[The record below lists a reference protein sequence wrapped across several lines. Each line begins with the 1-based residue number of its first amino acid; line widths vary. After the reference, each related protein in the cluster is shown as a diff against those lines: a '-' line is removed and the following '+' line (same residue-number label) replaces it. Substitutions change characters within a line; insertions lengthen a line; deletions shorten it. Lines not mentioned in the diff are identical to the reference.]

1 MKGLRWRSILLF
13 VIIIGGIIAI
23 YPTISLYTNPDL
35 TEAEQVS
42 LHKKALHLGLDLKGG
57 MHLVLEIDK
66 SKVEGKVEDA
76 VDRTVHIV
84 KNRIDQY
91 GVFEPI
97 IQKLTGGRILVQ
109 LPGVDRER
117 AKSLIGKT
125 AQLTFN
131 LVQDRQ
137 RNDILDAVD
146 SKIQKGTKDT
156 LLFGENP
163 FLSLLRSIDRIDIGV
178 HEADYWTVDSMIKM
192 AKDTIPESIGFFWGP
207 WEEYMGRRIRKLYL
221 LKNKPEMTGAGIKD
235 ARHTLDQRTTSMGGW
250 IVELEFNRKAA
261 REFAR
266 VTRQNVNRRL
276 AIVLDSIVQSAPK
289 IKEAIP
295 RGKAMIEGRFTADD
309 AKDLG
314 IVLRAGALPAPVKII
329 EERSVGPSLGRDSI
343 RKGIRSTMIAA
354 MVIIAFM
361 LVYYAFA
368 GLIADF
374 TLFLNIFL
382 LLGLLSAL
390 RGTLTMPGIAGIALT
405 IGMSVDANI
414 LIFERI
420 REELRFGKT
429 VRTAIAA
436 GFQRAWITIFDAN
449 MTTLITGIIL
459 YFLGTGP
466 VKGFA
471 LTLSAGLLINLFS
484 AVFAGRVIFDLFTT
498 KVQTQK
504 LRI

>member
-1 MKGLRWRSILLF
+1 
-13 VIIIGGIIAI
+13 
-23 YPTISLYTNPDL
+23 
-35 TEAEQVS
+35 
-42 LHKKALHLGLDLKGG
+42 
-57 MHLVLEIDK
+57 
-66 SKVEGKVEDA
+66 
-76 VDRTVHIV
+76 
-84 KNRIDQY
+84 
-91 GVFEPI
+91 
-97 IQKLTGGRILVQ
+97 
-109 LPGVDRER
+109 
-117 AKSLIGKT
+117 AKTLIGKT

-137 RNDILDAVD
+137 RNDILNAID
-146 SKIQKGTKDT
+146 SKMKRAMEDT

-163 FLSLLRSIDRIDIGV
+163 FLSLLRSIDRGVDLGV
-178 HEADYWTVDSMIKM
+178 HEADYWAVDSMIKQ
-192 AKDTIPESIGFFWGP
+192 ARDTIPDTVGFFWGP
-207 WEEYMGRRIRKLYL
+207 WEDYMGRRIRRLYL
-221 LKNKPEMTGAGIKD
+221 LKKKPEMTGAGIKD
-235 ARHTLDQRTTSMGGW
+235 ARHTIDQRTTSMGGW

-266 VTRQNVNRRL
+266 ITRQNIKRRL
-276 AIVLDSIVQSAPK
+276 AIVLDSIVQSAPR

-295 RGKAMIEGRFTADD
+295 RGKAMIEGRFTPDE
-309 AKDLG
+309 AKDLA

-343 RKGIRSTMIAA
+343 QKGIRSTLIAA
-354 MVIIAFM
+354 LVIIGFM

-368 GLIADF
+368 GLVADF

-420 REELRFGKT
+420 REELRMGKT
-429 VRTAIAA
+429 VRTAIIA
-436 GFQRAWITIFDAN
+436 GFQRAWITIFDAI

-484 AVFAGRVIFDLFTT
+484 AVFAGRVIFDLFTS
-498 KVQTQK
+498 KVQPER